1 MNNHTRDI
9 AQKDGADISVR
20 PMSQRWHSVT
30 GPLPKSK
37 RRCVLG
43 PVYGK
48 EIDIG
53 RLLASVARSGI
64 RRDYFPRKHLR
75 RNVSQREH
83 LQYSTKSRT
92 RIGPKNHHNLPSCPG
107 WLSNSS
113 RRWQH
118 LVLYSDSPLPK
129 FLTSSASLCFKVGDA
144 SHVSSTTFCDILRCA
159 GDPDNANLFR

>member
-37 RRCVLG
+37 RRCALG

-53 RLLASVARSGI
+53 RLLASVAHPSI
-64 RRDYFPRKHLR
+64 RRDHFRRKHLR
-75 RNVSQREH
+75 CNISPKAHRSCRTVSQ
-83 LQYSTKSRT
+83 TMK
-92 RIGPKNHHNLPSCPG
+92 GPKNHHNQPC
-107 WLSNSS
+107 
-113 RRWQH
+113 
-118 LVLYSDSPLPK
+118 
-129 FLTSSASLCFKVGDA
+129 
-144 SHVSSTTFCDILRCA
+144 
-159 GDPDNANLFR
+159 

>member
-37 RRCVLG
+37 RRCALG

-48 EIDIG
+48 ETNIG
-53 RLLASVARSGI
+53 RLLARPARPGI

-75 RNVSQREH
+75 RTLSPKPLGPYRTLSQ
-83 LQYSTKSRT
+83 TM
-92 RIGPKNHHNLPSCPG
+92 IGPKNHHNLPC
-107 WLSNSS
+107 
-113 RRWQH
+113 
-118 LVLYSDSPLPK
+118 
-129 FLTSSASLCFKVGDA
+129 
-144 SHVSSTTFCDILRCA
+144 
-159 GDPDNANLFR
+159 